1 MNFFFGFKNEL
12 ISSELTIP
20 KFNFQGKKIENTYKV
35 FSAEIFNKSWKIDQ
49 TKIDEDDNFFKVD
62 QSEINNKKI
71 FFLSNNKELKIDKN
85 NQGFL
90 HTLLNFNSSADN
102 DLVQFRS
109 NLKIF
114 NSKGGFSSYQS
125 DYNYNLCRQGGNIL
139 SPISALLNKN
149 ATENF
154 IIFRNIL
161 LKPDNNKF
169 KYYFICL
176 KSEKILDQGLITSN
190 ISNEIRVDNSLI
202 KDSVFLFTENIL
214 GIPIFVTVDNHHI
227 SMEHT
232 HPPHQYILTK
242 DNFDLVKKIKNK
254 FKEIVLNQ

>member
-1 MNFFFGFKNEL
+1 MNFFFGFKNEK
-12 ISSELTIP
+12 ISCELTIP
-20 KFNFQGKKIENTYKV
+20 KFNFEGKKIDKNFKV
-35 FSAEIFNKSWKIDQ
+35 FSAEILNRKWKIDL
-49 TKIDEDDNFFKVD
+49 TKFHEDENFFKIH

-71 FFLSNNKELKIDKN
+71 FFLTNNNELKKNKN
-85 NQGFL
+85 NQRYFNKL
-90 HTLLNFNSSADN
+90 YNFNPSADN

-109 NLKIF
+109 NFKIF

-125 DYNYNLCRQGGNIL
+125 DYNYSLCRHGGNIL
-139 SPISALLNKN
+139 SPISPLLNKN
-149 ATENF
+149 ADENF

-161 LKPDNNKF
+161 LEPDNNKF

-176 KSEKILDQGLITSN
+176 KSEKILDHGFITSN
-190 ISNEIRVDNSLI
+190 ISNEIKVDNSLI

-214 GIPIFVTVDNHHI
+214 GIPIFVTVDNDHI

-254 FKEIVLNQ
+254 FKEIVLSQ